1 MAGRPMADYYP
12 ILARAV
18 SSLPD
23 NDVRAR
29 DELYARARMI
39 VAEQLRKRDVKPTAQ
54 EMRREQAALD
64 GAVRRLEAEF
74 RKSRVSTER
83 KPHSAPPRQNIH
95 ATDQPDRAKRNTARS
110 LAKIL
115 DAVES
120 NEAGGAT
127 PQPPARQPANAM
139 GAMTRASPTEIATG
153 FVRPAQAAPG
163 IGRAPT
169 SLGAMLFGI
178 TYIVAALAF
187 TGVTYIRCIVWI
199 YKGVI
204 GYPIL
209 LAIMAVTLALFI
221 VPPVMLFRKT
231 STLPTFDML
240 LRFLYSRSRRAH

>member
-1 MAGRPMADYYP
+1 MTDYYP

-23 NDVRAR
+23 NDARAR
-29 DELYARARMI
+29 DELYVRARMI
-39 VAEQLRKRDVKPTAQ
+39 VTEQLRKRDVKATAQ
-54 EMRREQAALD
+54 EMQREEAALD
-64 GAVRRLEAEF
+64 AAIRRLEAEL
-74 RKSRVSTER
+74 RKNRAQIER
-83 KPHSAPPRQNIH
+83 RPHSAPPRQHI
-95 ATDQPDRAKRNTARS
+95 APADQQDRARRNTAKS

-120 NEAGGAT
+120 NEASAVK
-127 PQPPARQPANAM
+127 PQRPARQPVNAM
-139 GAMTRASPTEIATG
+139 GALVTPASPAAEIATG
-153 FVRPAQAAPG
+153 FARPAQTTPG
-163 IGRAPT
+163 LGRAPT

-187 TGVTYIRCIVWI
+187 TGVTYVRCIVWV
-199 YKGVI
+199 YKGII

-231 STLPTFDML
+231 STLPTFDVL
-240 LRFLYSRSRRAH
+240 LRFIYSRSRRAH